1 MTLTKILHSPY
12 LVSVINEAVDQEL
25 GKKPSHLFK
34 HKLKFKHNASKE
46 TLRYIKKHIHK
57 PPHVF
62 ARRIAAHKQAAGF
75 ASTAVET
82 VVKGAKLAWEG
93 TKVVGKFAVEH
104 SDDIIKA
111 AKIAGYGYKA
121 VSAVGHSAGWWGE
134 EKRDS
139 MMATADLIDTYAT
152 DFSDILN
159 PEEEEKKGKE
169 AAAKKTSSVVRRVD
183 PTVTTSKNIFG

>member
-12 LVSVINEAVDQEL
+12 FVSVINEAVDQEL

-34 HKLKFKHNASKE
+34 HKLKFKHNASKD

-82 VVKGAKLAWEG
+82 VVKGAKMAWEG
-93 TKVVGKFAVEH
+93 GKIAGTWAVEH

-111 AKIAGYGYKA
+111 AKVAGYGYKA

-139 MMATADLIDTYAT
+139 MMATADLIDTYAD

-159 PEEEEKKGKE
+159 PEEEKGKE
-169 AAAKKTSSVVRRVD
+169 TKVAKKNPFVEKALKAKKD
-183 PTVTTSKNIFG
+183 KNIFG